1 MVEQYARSVIYNG
14 SYHDSSTETLKQW
27 RERGLYLHFPWP
39 KTGTDRE
46 TRCYISTQF
55 SALTGQP
62 RLLLF
67 NHFNKVCIL
76 KYENGTLQETIVNE
90 V

>member
-1 MVEQYARSVIYNG
+1 MYNG
-14 SYHDSSTETLKQW
+14 GYYDSSQETLDEW

-46 TRCYISTQF
+46 TRVYVSTAF
-55 SALTGQP
+55 STLTGTP
-62 RLLLF
+62 RLILF
-67 NHFNKVCIL
+67 NHFKKVVIL
-76 KYENGTLQETIVNE
+76 KYSNGSLQTVLVNE